1 MSIAEIERFAADVK
15 SNSALRAE
23 AEEAQADKSH
33 DAPLAG
39 AVAFAVSRGYRFT
52 IGELKDHIRAAA
64 KEAGRELSDAE
75 LDGVAAAG
83 DGYESDNPVIRFR
96 PY

>member
-15 SNSALRAE
+15 SNAALRAE
-23 AEEAQADKSH
+23 SEKAQADKSH
-33 DAPLAG
+33 DTPLAG
-39 AVAFAVSRGYRFT
+39 AVAFAVSKGYRFT
-52 IGELKDHIRAAA
+52 IDELKEHIRAAA

-83 DGYESDNPVIRFR
+83 GAYESDNPITRFR